1 MQYKQA
7 SKIFP
12 EYLLTEIQKY
22 ADGCVVYIPNKN
34 GRRKAWGI
42 KTNAKTEI
50 SERNENI
57 RTEYRNGK
65 SLRELNGK
73 YFLSVDTIK
82 KIIYSK

>member
-12 EYLLTEIQKY
+12 EHLLTEIQKY

-34 GRRKAWGI
+34 GSRKAWGLN
-42 KTNAKTEI
+42 TNAKTEI
-50 SERNENI
+50 SERNKNI
-57 RTEYRNGK
+57 RTEYRSGK
-65 SLRELNGK
+65 SLRELNDK
-73 YFLSVDTIK
+73 YFLSITTIK